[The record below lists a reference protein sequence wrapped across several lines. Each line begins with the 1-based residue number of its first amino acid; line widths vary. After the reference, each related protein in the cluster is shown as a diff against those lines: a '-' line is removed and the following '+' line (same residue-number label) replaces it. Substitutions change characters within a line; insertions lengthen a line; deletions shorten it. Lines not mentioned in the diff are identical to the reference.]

1 MTMNCPI
8 RGHEHD
14 LQVLDG
20 TWEGVITMFECSET
34 GSRWVEV
41 PAGTKA
47 STTHHVP
54 QKVSEELGEG

>member
-1 MTMNCPI
+1 
-8 RGHEHD
+8 
-14 LQVLDG
+14 
-20 TWEGVITMFECSET
+20 
-34 GSRWVEV
+34 VEV

>member
-20 TWEGVITMFECSET
+20 TWKGVITMFECSET

-41 PAGTKA
+41 PIDTKPSSRVGTGQVA
-47 STTHHVP
+47 R
-54 QKVSEELGEG
+54 EEISD